1 MLTVSGMP
9 NDSTDDRN
17 KVRTRVVD
25 RPLLR
30 PGDFT
35 LEELEEGLKYISDD
49 GYARSG
55 TIIRRDEEGVYLF
68 GEDVVK

>member
-1 MLTVSGMP
+1 M
-9 NDSTDDRN
+9 
-17 KVRTRVVD
+17 D